1 MEKRMTIA
9 QAINQVL
16 DQELAK
22 DKKVFLMGEDIGKFG
37 GCFGVT
43 QGLYEKYGD
52 ERVIDTP
59 ISEYGFCTMAVG
71 ASILGMKPVVEL
83 MFGDFISLCGDSFAG
98 QAATVHYV
106 TNGRATSP
114 IVCRIPQGLCGG
126 AGIHHSRCTDSW
138 FMNFPGIKIVSPSTP
153 AEYAGL
159 LRASIQDPNPVLF
172 LENKAMYD
180 EEGMVPTEDD
190 FVMPIGVAKV
200 VKEGTDLTILCGQ
213 RMRKMAEESV
223 AMAEKDGISVE
234 IVDPLTIKPFDL
246 PTVAKSVKKT
256 GRLIIVHESP
266 VFGGSGAEH
275 GAQIYEACFADLK
288 KPIVR
293 LGQAEVPIPFG
304 DEEHYVFPSV
314 DSIYEEIKKIVK

>member
-1 MEKRMTIA
+1 MEKKMTVA
-9 QAINQVL
+9 QAINHVL

-43 QGLYEKYGD
+43 KGLYEKYGS

-71 ASILGMKPVVEL
+71 ASIMGMKPVVEI
-83 MFGDFISLCGDSFAG
+83 MFGDFLSLCGDSFAG

-114 IVCRIPQGLCGG
+114 IVCRVPQGLCGG

-138 FMNFPGIKIVSPSTP
+138 LMNFPGIKIVAPTTP
-153 AEYAGL
+153 ADYAGL

-172 LENKAMYD
+172 LENKAMYE
-180 EEGMVPTEDD
+180 EEGMVPLADD
-190 FVMPIGVAKV
+190 FTIPIGLAEV
-200 VKEGTDLTILCGQ
+200 VKEGSDVTIMCGQ
-213 RMRKMAEESV
+213 RMRTMVEAAVVE
-223 AMAEKDGISVE
+223 AEKAGISVE
-234 IVDPLTIKPFDL
+234 IVDPRTIKPFDL

-256 GRLIIVHESP
+256 GRLIIIHESP

-275 GAQIYEACFADLK
+275 GSQVYEACFTDLK

-304 DEEHYVFPSV
+304 DEENYIFP
-314 DSIYEEIKKIVK
+314 DPESILAEIKKIVE